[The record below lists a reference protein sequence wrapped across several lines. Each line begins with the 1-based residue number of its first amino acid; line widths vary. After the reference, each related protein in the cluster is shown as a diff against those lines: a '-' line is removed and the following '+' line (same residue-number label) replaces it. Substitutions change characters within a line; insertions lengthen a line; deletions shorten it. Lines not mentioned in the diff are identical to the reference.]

1 MLPDSVTACITE
13 LARFAQEKEWKN
25 GMIEIKAIIQNAAGI
40 HCRPTAEIVK
50 AVLQYDGTVTV
61 VAKSGSCEVGSA
73 LELLMLGLEQGT
85 EITLQIVGP
94 DEVAAAAQ
102 FKKLFE
108 TNFDFPDAQVVC

>member
-1 MLPDSVTACITE
+1 MVE
-13 LARFAQEKEWKN
+13 V
-25 GMIEIKAIIQNAAGI
+25 KAVIQNAAGI

-50 AVLQYDGTVTV
+50 TVSEYDGTVAV

-85 EITLQIVGP
+85 EIKLQIEGS
-94 DEVAAAAQ
+94 DEESAAEQ

-108 TNFDFPDAQVVC
+108 TNFDFPDAQVV